1 MCIPILDRSL
11 CKNVQLFFFI
21 GMDAMYCFPYTSNL
35 IFYLFIFTIM
45 KVQEVYFLI
54 NFILIRGLAKKKG
67 LQVLSFA
74 N

>member
-45 KVQEVYFLI
+45 KVQ
-54 NFILIRGLAKKKG
+54 
-67 LQVLSFA
+67 
-74 N
+74 